1 MLTYEAD
8 AAAEAER
15 MARELIEEEEKSL
28 SLKQKKDK
36 KSKDKNAPQVC

>member
-15 MARELIEEEEKSL
+15 MARELIEEEKSL